1 MQMKKIFIFLF
12 YHLFSLATIAQVNLP
27 AIFQDNMILQQQ
39 NLVKFWGTTSP
50 GKAVIIKTSWDNQIY
65 KAISGKDSTWSI
77 KVKTPEASYEN
88 YSIVFKGGKEKKIL
102 QNILIG
108 EVWLCSGQSNM
119 DMRVKGYVNQPT
131 NGSQEDIVSSS
142 NNFLRCYTLK
152 QVSSIQQKY
161 DCPGSWEI
169 ASPNT
174 TGNFSATAYYFGRLL
189 QKTIN
194 VPVGLIHCSW
204 GGSTIEAWMSPDAM
218 KPFPELKLPVSDD
231 DNRTRWKTP
240 TVLYNGMLSAIIGYG
255 MRGAIWYQGESNRT
269 AYQRYA
275 AQFSE
280 MHNDWIK
287 KWDIGEFPI
296 YFCQLAPYKYGDE
309 SKYNNAFMREVQQ
322 KIAQSQPN
330 TGMAVLMDVGDELCI
345 HPANKKQAG
354 ERLAYIALG
363 KNYGFDKFSY
373 QSPEY
378 KSIEIKE
385 NKLTVRFNYA
395 PDGVTSFGS
404 PLTGFE
410 IAGADKV
417 FYPADANLI
426 RVGVELTS
434 PNVPVPVAV
443 RYAFKDYIKGTLFGV
458 NGLPVSS
465 FRSDDWDE
473 VK

>member
-1 MQMKKIFIFLF
+1 MKRIVFLLALFIIRFSVFAQLSLPSIFRNDM
-12 YHLFSLATIAQVNLP
+12 V
-27 AIFQDNMILQQQ
+27 LQQQ
-39 NLVKFWGTTSP
+39 SDVAIWGKGKP
-50 GKAVIIKTSWDNQIY
+50 GEKINIKTGWDKKAY
-65 KAISGKDSTWSI
+65 KTTINNDSIWFVRVRTPKASFQDYNILIQAGKY
-77 KVKTPEASYEN
+77 KQV
-88 YSIVFKGGKEKKIL
+88 L
-102 QNILIG
+102 RNILIG

-131 NGSQEDIVSSS
+131 NGSQDDIVNST

-194 VPVGLIHCSW
+194 VPVGIIHCSW

-218 KPFPELKLPVSDD
+218 KPFPELKIPVSND

-240 TVLYNGMLSAIIGYG
+240 TVLYNGMLSAVVGYG

-322 KIAQSQPN
+322 KIAQTQPN

-378 KSIEIKE
+378 KSIEIKG

-395 PDGVTSFGS
+395 SDGLTSFGRA
-404 PLTGFE
+404 LTGFE

-417 FYPADANLI
+417 FYPADATLI
-426 RVGVELTS
+426 RVGIELTS

-443 RYAFKDYIKGTLFGV
+443 RYAFKDYIGGTLFGV

-473 VK
+473 IK